1 MHTTLA
7 EPSLT
12 ISKAASSL
20 LFSQNEGQ
28 LFSEGAFLFSSEFIF
43 FYRNLFC
50 HLVKVWNF
58 RKTELCMKRRVRCQ
72 KQFHPVVSS

>member
-1 MHTTLA
+1 MMNGVSLMHTTLA

-28 LFSEGAFLFSSEFIF
+28 LFSEGAFLFSSDFIF
-43 FYRNLFC
+43 L
-50 HLVKVWNF
+50 
-58 RKTELCMKRRVRCQ
+58 
-72 KQFHPVVSS
+72 

>member
-28 LFSEGAFLFSSEFIF
+28 LFSERAFPIF
-43 FYRNLFC
+43 FCLYFFFLRNLGR
-50 HLVKVWNF
+50 HQVKVWNCK
-58 RKTELCMKRRVRCQ
+58 KTEMCMKRRVCHQ
-72 KQFHPVVSS
+72 K